1 MIIEN
6 RALWFTLNFAS
17 SRYNHGSV
25 IIILKARSFQNGSQ
39 ICWCFRVGNWS
50 IILFSRIIINVII
63 LLWRLIVKCF
73 FLYPV
78 LWCADKL
85 ATSISFAL
93 SFPINR
99 KRFVFG
105 LIYFLYPGSST
116 AVYDTKF
123 KNPLDN
129 IYSPQ
134 NLLPHLCYS
143 HQALVSGSARR
154 KYTDCNCIYTQNYP
168 FW

>member
-1 MIIEN
+1 MSRSRKLIN
-6 RALWFTLNFAS
+6 NF
-17 SRYNHGSV
+17 
-25 IIILKARSFQNGSQ
+25 I
-39 ICWCFRVGNWS
+39 
-50 IILFSRIIINVII
+50 FSNNDQCNYTRTIS
-63 LLWRLIVKCF
+63 LLRRLIVKCF
-73 FLYPV
+73 FLCSM

-105 LIYFLYPGSST
+105 LIYFLYSGSST
-116 AVYDTKF
+116 AIYDTKF

-143 HQALVSGSARR
+143 HQALVSCSAKR
-154 KYTDCNCIYTQNYP
+154 KYTDCNCIYTQKYR